1 MSSLK
6 HRYLVY
12 ECTIDSAAG
21 NPLIPP
27 KFSPN
32 FNDAAEHEA

>member
-12 ECTIDSAAG
+12 ECTIDFAAG

-32 FNDAAEHEA
+32 FKDAAEHEA